1 MRARYNDA
9 PIVEQ
14 KRRPSKGGNPP
25 LVDGQ
30 ECVKVCVS
38 LPETAYDRLYRVARD
53 ESISIPEVI
62 RRSLDIK
69 TSRSD

>member
-1 MRARYNDA
+1 M
-9 PIVEQ
+9 EQ

-25 LVDGQ
+25 LVDGEQ
-30 ECVKVCVS
+30 CVKVCVS
-38 LPETAYDRLYRVARD
+38 MPGYAYDRLYRRARLED
-53 ESISIPEVI
+53 VSIPEVI